1 MDGFAHLCSWAF
13 AANVV
18 VVVVM
23 ASAAAAA
30 AASADV
36 DGCLNYPAVLN
47 NREFLC
53 PQTHEDLGSA
63 SASSMQRGD
72 PETVHIRLN

>member
-18 VVVVM
+18 VVVVVM

-30 AASADV
+30 AADV

>member
-18 VVVVM
+18 VVVVVM
-23 ASAAAAA
+23 ASAAAA
-30 AASADV
+30 ADV

-63 SASSMQRGD
+63 SPSSMQRGD
-72 PETVHIRLN
+72 PESVHIRLN

>member
-18 VVVVM
+18 VVVVVM
-23 ASAAAAA
+23 ASAAAA
-30 AASADV
+30 ADV

>member
-18 VVVVM
+18 VVVVVM
-23 ASAAAAA
+23 ASAAAA
-30 AASADV
+30 ADV

-63 SASSMQRGD
+63 STSSMQRGD
-72 PETVHIRLN
+72 PESVHIRLN